1 MSPSLIQTISILLVI
16 SCYDCTTP
24 HKHSSH
30 SALRVQSSQ
39 QVTRRAKELQDERKR
54 ARNRPLPMWVFPAL
68 IFFGWNE
75 VVHLLKNP
83 TWLIL
88 STFLVLFLYQ
98 LYHELE
104 VDKEMEKG
112 LPAFAINCGR
122 KFVPASKRIIANT
135 GDAIKNLWTGTLSD
149 DSQRP
154 STPDQSPSTPGGEL
168 EMTPMQDSPV
178 QGLHLRKGAPPSPAM
193 AM

>member
-1 MSPSLIQTISILLVI
+1 
-16 SCYDCTTP
+16 
-24 HKHSSH
+24 
-30 SALRVQSSQ
+30 VQSSQ
-39 QVTRRAKELQDERKR
+39 QVTRRAKELQEERKR
-54 ARNRPLPMWVFPAL
+54 ARSRPLPMWVLPAL

-83 TWLIL
+83 TWLLL

-98 LYHELE
+98 LYHELD

-122 KFVPASKRIIANT
+122 KVVPASKRIIANT
-135 GDAIKNLWTGTLSD
+135 GDAIKNLWAGSLTD

-154 STPDQSPSTPGGEL
+154 SVLDQPPATPLATPAGEV
-168 EMTPMQDSPV
+168 EMTPMRDSPV
-178 QGLHLRKGAPPSPAM
+178 QGLHHRNTTTPRPAM